1 MKKKYKYLP
10 DYWREDHQA
19 KQEAASL
26 VDQPSKL
33 AKGSPLMSP
42 LVISEMA
49 AEKRKDENKNENGPK
64 EIHCYNLDS
73 IKQALSVQSLI
84 F

>member
-1 MKKKYKYLP
+1 MKKKYIYLP
-10 DYWREDHQA
+10 GYWREDHQA

-42 LVISEMA
+42 LVISELA
-49 AEKRKDENKNENGPK
+49 AEKRKDENKMK
-64 EIHCYNLDS
+64 MAQKKSTATNLDS
-73 IKQALSVQSLI
+73 IKQALSI
-84 F
+84 